1 MYLMSAVPGMTG
13 CPPRQLGGPTVK
25 RRFRHFVWLHERLCE
40 RYPFILMPLVPDKQV
55 QGRFEAAFIER
66 RRKQLERYMN
76 RIALHPVLRSS
87 PIVMQFLKAT
97 DLPVRTRLCVGIGCG
112 ALTVMGSCVSFV
124 GTHAGGA
131 VQGRG
136 AGRCRGAPK
145 GYGRQLPGPAAGHRG
160 PATGAEQVR
169 TTRARLPP
177 SA

>member
-1 MYLMSAVPGMTG
+1 M
-13 CPPRQLGGPTVK
+13 K

-40 RYPFILMPLVPDKQV
+40 RYPFILMPPVPDKQV

-97 DLPVRTRLCVGIGCG
+97 DLPVRGKLCVGG
-112 ALTVMGSCVSFV
+112 L
-124 GTHAGGA
+124 GA
-131 VQGRG
+131 VRSPSRVPVSPSWGRMQEALFKG
-136 AGRCRGAPK
+136 NAGRDGGEALRRDTAVSYLDRLQVPEP
-145 GYGRQLPGPAAGHRG
+145 QLLAQSRCARHAA
-160 PATGAEQVR
+160 
-169 TTRARLPP
+169 TRLAP